1 MGIFA
6 KKEKKFTT
14 QAFGT
19 EKEKKKEKQ
28 LFTSMA
34 FGSKKSSGA
43 SKEEK
48 RLAQIKDLTAKVKTE
63 RRVAGQK
70 ATIKKLKSERFKR
83 AFGGAG
89 FKIAKIQNKLFK
101 QGGRELASLIKKQVR
116 ARSTTKRKKVRRFTR
131 ARQSSPGIT
140 IRIGGNTAPR
150 RKPVKRWVK
159 RRRSKGFS
167 LTL

>member
-116 ARSTTKRKKVRRFTR
+116 ARSTTKVRRFTR

-150 RKPVKRWVK
+150 RKPVKRRVK